1 MSVYLR
7 PQREDV
13 RRAVI
18 RAAAD
23 LFVRQGYNATTL
35 GQVAAAAGFTKGA
48 IYSNF
53 GGKPE
58 LFAAAVSEQFAS
70 RAGQAIDS
78 ASALGGDRTHDL
90 ARQLADLAVT
100 DRWSLLTNE
109 FRIVAQHDAGV
120 AAVYAELRQRYQDDL
135 AARLEASA
143 TSLGLHEDVDFR
155 AAATL
160 LLTVISG
167 MALEHQIAPETS
179 TREAIESVMDQLIRG
194 LRS

>member
-1 MSVYLR
+1 MSVYTR
-7 PQREDV
+7 PQRGDV
-13 RRAVI
+13 RSAVI

-23 LFVRQGYNATTL
+23 LFVRQGYSATTL
-35 GQVAAAAGFTKGA
+35 GEIAAAAGFTKGA

-70 RAGQAIDS
+70 RAGQAIES
-78 ASALGGDRTHDL
+78 AADLGGDRPADL
-90 ARQLADLAVT
+90 ARQLTDLAIS

-109 FRIVAQHDAGV
+109 FRIVAQRDGGV
-120 AAVYAELRQRYQDDL
+120 AVVYAELRQQYQDDL
-135 AARLEASA
+135 AARLRASA
-143 TSLGLHEDVDFR
+143 ANLGLRPDADFR

-167 MALEHQIAPETS
+167 MAMEHQIAPETS
-179 TREAIESVMDQLIRG
+179 TREAIESVMNQLIRG
-194 LRS
+194 LLP